1 MAKITVAESAGFC
14 FGVNR
19 AVNKVYELLESGKKV
34 TTLGPIIHNPQMVK
48 ELEEKGVSICQTPE
62 ECQIDNI
69 LVIRSH
75 GVEKSIYDRI
85 TSAGLEFEDATCPFV
100 KKIHKIVKA
109 QGEEGRTVLIAG
121 DAAHPEVKGII
132 GHCVGNRYCFNSSEE
147 LEKLNA
153 LHPELENSPVC
164 MVSQTTFSEK
174 EWKKCLKIA
183 KKVYTNSNFFDTIC
197 DATSKR
203 QGEAEYLA
211 DKSDLMIVIGGRS
224 SSNTAKLYELCL
236 KKCPKTYLIET
247 KEELNSE
254 YLQDAC
260 NIGVTAGASTPARI
274 IKEVLDTMTDMIK
287 ENNASESNFE
297 AMLEENLKNFNTDQ
311 KVKGTVI
318 SVSPTEVCVDVGR
331 KQTGIVTLEELTD
344 DPTLKTSDIC
354 KVGDELELLILRT
367 NDQEGQ
373 IFLSKKK
380 IDSIKNWE
388 KVGAAVESKEILSGV
403 VVDIN
408 RGGVVVSVDG
418 VRVFVPRSQ
427 ATLRRNDDIESLLNQ
442 RVNLRITEVG
452 DRRRVVGS
460 IREVLAEERKAARD
474 AFWSTIEV
482 GKVYIG
488 TVKSL
493 TSYGAFVDIGGVDGM
508 VHISELSWA
517 RIKHPS
523 EVVNVGDTVE
533 VYVKDIDKE
542 KGKISL
548 GYKKQEDNPWEI
560 FKRDYHVGMDV
571 EVRII
576 SLVSFGAF
584 ARILP
589 GIDGLIHIS
598 QICNRRIEKP
608 ADELKVNDVVTARIT
623 AIDLENKKISLSIRA
638 IIEEQE
644 AKNAAEA
651 AESDNADVTLSTD
664 EAPAE
669 EAPVVEA
676 SAEEVKE
683 PEAVE
688 PETTGE
694 AAE

>member
-1 MAKITVAESAGFC
+1 MAKITVAGSAGFC

-19 AVNKVYELLESGKKV
+19 AVNKVYELLDSGKRV
-34 TTLGPIIHNPQMVK
+34 TTLGPIIHNPQMVD
-48 ELEEKGVSICQTPE
+48 ELKQRGVSICDEPE
-62 ECQIDNI
+62 KCDKNSI

-75 GVEKSIYDRI
+75 GVAQSVYDRI
-85 TSAGLEFEDATCPFV
+85 NAAGIEYEDATCPFV
-100 KKIHKIVKA
+100 KKIHNIVKKA
-109 QGEEGRTVLIAG
+109 SAEGRTVLIAG
-121 DAAHPEVKGII
+121 DSAHPEVKGII
-132 GHCVGNRYCFNSSEE
+132 GHCTGEYYTFNSSEE
-147 LEKLNA
+147 LEKLNEMQPK
-153 LHPELENSPVC
+153 LCDLPVC
-164 MVSQTTFSEK
+164 IVSQTTFSEK

-183 KKVYTNSNFFDTIC
+183 KKVYTNAIFFDTIC

-203 QGEAEYLA
+203 QSEAEYLA
-211 DKSDLMIVIGGRS
+211 EKSDLMIVIGGRE

-236 KKCPKTYLIET
+236 KKLPGTYLIET
-247 KEELNSE
+247 KDELKPE
-254 YLQDAC
+254 HLRKAE

-274 IKEVLDTMTDMIK
+274 IKEVVDTMTDMMK

-344 DPTLKTSDIC
+344 DPTLKTSDVC
-354 KVGDELELLILRT
+354 KVGDEMELLILRT

-388 KVGAAVESKEILSGV
+388 SISAAVESKEILSGV

-408 RGGVVVSVDG
+408 KGGVVVSVDG

-427 ATLRRNDDIESLLNQ
+427 ATLYRNDDIEALLNK

-474 AFWSTIEV
+474 AFWSSIEV

-533 VYVKDIDKE
+533 VYVKDLDRE

-560 FKRDYHVGMDV
+560 FKRDYKVGMDV

-623 AIDLENKKISLSIRA
+623 AIDLENKKVSLSIRA

-644 AKNAAEA
+644 AKNVAEA
-651 AESDNADVTLSTD
+651 MENGEGEEVSVSVEEAPVE

-669 EAPVVEA
+669 VAPVEEPVKEETA
-676 SAEEVKE
+676 AEE
-683 PEAVE
+683 
-688 PETTGE
+688 
-694 AAE
+694 